1 MINMKDKFMC
11 ISIREDGYGIFSNGG
26 WASYNKEGKITGSCG
41 DINSFPASLSISI
54 AGKKDCD
61 TNKTLE
67 QRISDLEKQVTH
79 EPLAAGVFKG
89 VLNIKDNQIF
99 MREAF
104 IDTAWLRSATPD
116 SKVQSENYVPGKSG
130 FLIDYSTGKAEF
142 NGKIVIHKQNG
153 DVACVMGPLVTD
165 TKTLEQRVADLE
177 KQLAETSQ
185 AANDKME
192 TIKTQ
197 LDNVW
202 MMVSKSPILYDAG
215 MSVSTT
221 Y

>member
-1 MINMKDKFMC
+1 M
-11 ISIREDGYGIFSNGG
+11 
-26 WASYNKEGKITGSCG
+26 
-41 DINSFPASLSISI
+41 
-54 AGKKDCD
+54 
-61 TNKTLE
+61 
-67 QRISDLEKQVTH
+67 
-79 EPLAAGVFKG
+79 
-89 VLNIKDNQIF
+89 
-99 MREAF
+99 
-104 IDTAWLRSATPD
+104 
-116 SKVQSENYVPGKSG
+116 
-130 FLIDYSTGKAEF
+130 
-142 NGKIVIHKQNG
+142 IHKQNG